1 MTRVFISYS
10 RKDLVFVERLAEDL
24 KAASLEVWY
33 DLSGLEGGTRWGR
46 EIQNAIRDSQCFIV
60 VLSPNSIE
68 SEWVEKEFM
77 YANSQKRK
85 VIPLLY
91 QPCETPMWFIN
102 LHFIDVQG
110 ENYARNFWII
120 LKAMG
125 IQPGDAAAKEKAAA
139 AVPGLPAQPEVP
151 ALLPERKPPGKRDS
165 SRAPKI
171 RLAWMLALVGLAAVM
186 ALAVWGMPALA
197 ARLAP
202 APAPTAAATLTATAT
217 LTAAATAMATSTP
230 TQTLVP
236 SPTLT
241 PTSTISP
248 TTGTVRGS
256 IHWAFAPFEGVVVE
270 LCTNW
275 VNTCQGDKYSG
286 ITGTNGNFL
295 ITGIAPGEYQL
306 ITKYPGQNDE
316 TRALGQGGF
325 PLSITVTAGQLSQL
339 EPVSICKL
347 DLYLY
352 KPTVIGHTVTFNWKA
367 YLGATSYTV
376 RIISKGGWDTSA
388 TSYTLSLESG
398 SYQVQVEAIG
408 KACSKGTANFTV
420 P

>member
-24 KAASLEVWY
+24 RAAGLEVWY

-110 ENYARNFWII
+110 ENYARNFWVI

-125 IQPGDAAAKEKAAA
+125 IQPGDAAAKEKTAA
-139 AVPGLPAQPEVP
+139 AVPELPAQPDASA
-151 ALLPERKPPGKRDS
+151 ALLESKPPREKKSPRG
-165 SRAPKI
+165 PKI
-171 RLAWMLALVGLAAVM
+171 PWIIALVGLAVVIT
-186 ALAVWGMPALA
+186 LAVWGMPGLA

-202 APAPTAAATLTATAT
+202 APTPTMTASLTARATLNAPATATAT
-217 LTAAATAMATSTP
+217 ITP
-230 TQTLVP
+230 TNTLVP
-236 SPTLT
+236 SPTFT

-248 TTGTVRGS
+248 TTGSVMGIISWGS
-256 IHWAFAPFEGVVVE
+256 QPVEDVVVTM
-270 LCTNW
+270 CTKW
-275 VNTCQGDKYSG
+275 VYTCSG
-286 ITGTNGNFL
+286 AKFTSLTDSYGQFI
-295 ITGIAPGEYQL
+295 ISGIAPGDYQL
-306 ITKYPGQNDE
+306 ITKYPGQIDE
-316 TRALGQGGF
+316 SRASGQGGW
-325 PLSITVTAGQLSQL
+325 PASIQVTAGQMVKVDT
-339 EPVSICKL
+339 VSICKD
-347 DLYLY
+347 DLEIYF
-352 KPTVIGHTVTFNWKA
+352 PTIKGNTVTFVWKA
-367 YLGATSYTV
+367 YPEATSYVGYLPGQPSWNTTSTLYTV
-376 RIISKGGWDTSA
+376 NMQP
-388 TSYTLSLESG
+388 G
-398 SYQVQVEAIG
+398 SYQLLIEVKRKDSACARGYVNFVVQ
-408 KACSKGTANFTV
+408 
-420 P
+420 